1 MKFAHL
7 LPFALLAAFGQGLLA
22 EESRYGLQA
31 HADLPLGDLKTF
43 VDSHRGLGFGV
54 HETIDFIDGNMI
66 RPRLDYTR
74 FPEAS
79 LTTGRQ
85 SASSLSLGADYLY
98 FFDGKPE
105 HFYITLGLA
114 ATRWS
119 LGTKTAALDS
129 TQDTTRVSTAFGF
142 GYQWSAALG
151 TELRMTNSKV
161 SSTFKGNAMQAGVT
175 LRF

>member
-1 MKFAHL
+1 MKFAHV
-7 LPFALLAAFGQGLLA
+7 LPLALLATLGQGLLA
-22 EESRYGLQA
+22 EETRYGLQA

-43 VDSHRGLGFGV
+43 VDSHRGLGFGI
-54 HETIDFIDGNMI
+54 HETIDLLDGNML

-74 FPEAS
+74 FPEAT
-79 LTTGRQ
+79 LPAGRQ

-98 FFDGKPE
+98 FFEGKPE
-105 HFYITLGLA
+105 HFYLTLGLA

-119 LGTKTAALDS
+119 LGTKSASLDS
-129 TQDTTRVSTAFGF
+129 THETTRLSTAFGF

-151 TELRMTNSKV
+151 TELRLTNSKV
-161 SSTFKGNAMQAGVT
+161 SSTFKGNTMQAGVT

>member
-1 MKFAHL
+1 MKFAHV
-7 LPFALLAAFGQGLLA
+7 LPLALLATLGQGLLA
-22 EESRYGLQA
+22 EETRYGLRA

-43 VDSHRGLGFGV
+43 VDSHRGLGFGI
-54 HETIDFIDGNMI
+54 HETIDLLDGNML

-74 FPEAS
+74 FPEAT
-79 LTTGRQ
+79 LPAGRQ

-98 FFDGKPE
+98 FFEGKPE
-105 HFYITLGLA
+105 HFYLTLGLA

-119 LGTKTAALDS
+119 LGTKSASLDS
-129 TQDTTRVSTAFGF
+129 THDTTRVITAFGF

-151 TELRMTNSKV
+151 TELRLTNSKV
-161 SSTFKGNAMQAGVT
+161 SSTFKGNTMQAGVT

>member
-1 MKFAHL
+1 MKFAYF
-7 LPFALLAAFGQGLLA
+7 LPLALLSALGQGLLA

-43 VDSHRGLGFGV
+43 ADSHRGLGFGV
-54 HETIDFIDGNMI
+54 HQTIDFLDGNMV
-66 RPRLDYTR
+66 RPRLDYIR
-74 FPEAS
+74 FPEAT

-98 FFDGKPE
+98 FFEGKPE
-105 HFYITLGLA
+105 HFYLTLGLA
-114 ATRWS
+114 AMRWS
-119 LGTKTAALDS
+119 LGTKTASLDS
-129 TQDTTRVSTAFGF
+129 PHDTTRVSTAFGF

-151 TELRMTNSKV
+151 TELRLTNSKV
-161 SSTFKGNAMQAGVT
+161 SSTFKGNAIQAGVT